1 MVTITKVRGV
11 LWHTVSTKL
20 QYCWQSNWS
29 DVGRS
34 RRYRNSE
41 IRYNFTDRYLLSQF
55 DVTCTRIITFFVVTF
70 NYCYQNEY
78 FDGFMYE
85 TIIFSNL
92 LYNLCWTHHDLLGS
106 FFLFQLS
113 GHQKRILLAIKRI
126 EDINQGRR
134 PNLLPQPCI
143 SSHMN
148 SLVRDAAAF
157 QRPSTLSNFYYFV
170 LRIYFF
176 MILSLE
182 WKNNIPKSFF
192 T

>member
-1 MVTITKVRGV
+1 MIT
-11 LWHTVSTKL
+11 
-20 QYCWQSNWS
+20 Y
-29 DVGRS
+29 
-34 RRYRNSE
+34 
-41 IRYNFTDRYLLSQF
+41 
-55 DVTCTRIITFFVVTF
+55 
-70 NYCYQNEY
+70 Y
-78 FDGFMYE
+78 FY
-85 TIIFSNL
+85 
-92 LYNLCWTHHDLLGS
+92 
-106 FFLFQLS
+106 FQLS

-170 LRIYFF
+170 IRIYFF
-176 MILSLE
+176 
-182 WKNNIPKSFF
+182 NIYTGLKKQCCEIFF